1 MENTQED
8 IIVTDIDK
16 IDIDENVLKKMIFIY
31 NTLENGWS
39 VGKKDNSYVF
49 IKKHENKKEV
59 YSSDFIR
66 RFMKRNFLKKII

>member
-1 MENTQED
+1 MEDISKD

-16 IDIDENVLKKMIFIY
+16 IDLDENVYKKMIFIY

-39 VGKKDNSYVF
+39 VRKKENSYVF
-49 IKKHENKKEV
+49 TKKYENKKEV

>member
-1 MENTQED
+1 MEDISKD

-16 IDIDENVLKKMIFIY
+16 IDLDENVFKKMIFIY

-39 VGKKDNSYVF
+39 VRKKENSYVF
-49 IKKHENKKEV
+49 TKKHENKKEV